1 MADYLLLA
9 SPSLGCYRE
18 ATASK
23 QSITFCLPS
32 WHTLPSPPER
42 DFCVMGYFLS
52 IPSTFPIERAI
63 IARQAFLL
71 CIPDGAGWPR
81 IPAPNPIFPNGDD
94 PVATT
99 NAATAPVELG
109 KPAKT
114 KHRSAEI
121 THDPQRAPAR
131 AMLMAMGITHEDME
145 KPFVAIANLASDV
158 TPCNVHLS
166 RFANGAKEGV
176 RAADGVPFE
185 FGTITV
191 SDGISMG
198 TEGMKTSL
206 VSREVIADSIE
217 LVTFGERMDG
227 LITIAGC
234 DKNMPG
240 CMMALARLNVP
251 GIFMYGGSIMPGQYN
266 GRDVN
271 IQDVFEAVGG
281 YAKGDVSFEELRDL
295 ECRACPG
302 EGSCAGLFTANTMS
316 TAIEVMGMSLP
327 GDASIPAID
336 PRKLGESRDVGRA
349 LMRLLEE
356 DVRPRDIMTKQAFEN
371 AITVGVA
378 MGGSTN
384 IVLHLLAIANEA
396 GVPLALE
403 DFERISASTPYIAD
417 MKPAGRYVMA
427 DLSRYGGIALVMK
440 RLLAAGL
447 LHGDAMT
454 VTGRTVAQNL
464 ESISVVD
471 DQPVI
476 TQVDTPRSPTGGLAI
491 LRGNLAPDGAVIKV
505 AGHQERVYRGPA
517 RVFDQEP
524 AAFQAIQRGEIK
536 AGDIVII
543 RYEGPKGGPGMQEM
557 LGVTAAIVGQGLGD
571 DVALVTDGRFSGA
584 SHGPMVG
591 HVAPEAAVGGPI
603 ALLQEGD
610 EVTLDIPARQ
620 LNVMLTEEE
629 LTDRRAN
636 WQPLPPNYTTGAL
649 AKYAKLASSA
659 SEGAVTG

>member
-1 MADYLLLA
+1 MATK
-9 SPSLGCYRE
+9 SR
-18 ATASK
+18 
-23 QSITFCLPS
+23 
-32 WHTLPSPPER
+32 
-42 DFCVMGYFLS
+42 
-52 IPSTFPIERAI
+52 
-63 IARQAFLL
+63 
-71 CIPDGAGWPR
+71 
-81 IPAPNPIFPNGDD
+81 PAHM
-94 PVATT
+94 
-99 NAATAPVELG
+99 
-109 KPAKT
+109 
-114 KHRSAEI
+114 KHRSSEL
-121 THDPQRAPAR
+121 TDDPQRAPAR
-131 AMLMAMGITHEDME
+131 AMLMAMGLTQEDLK

-158 TPCNVHLS
+158 TPCNVHLD
-166 RFANGAKEGV
+166 RFAQASKEGI

-240 CMMALARLNVP
+240 CMMAMARLNVP
-251 GIFMYGGSIMPGQYN
+251 SIFMYGGSIMPGQFRGN
-266 GRDVN
+266 DVN
-271 IQDVFEAVGG
+271 IQDVFEAVGA
-281 YAKGDVSFEELRDL
+281 YAKGDMSLEDLTAL
-295 ECRACPG
+295 ECVACPG
-302 EGSCAGLFTANTMS
+302 EGSCGGLFTANTMS
-316 TAIEVMGMSLP
+316 TCIEVMGMSLP
-327 GDASIPAID
+327 GDASAVAID
-336 PRKLGESRDVGRA
+336 PKKLGEARNVGRT

-356 DVRPRDIMTKQAFEN
+356 DIRPRDIMTKKAFEN
-371 AITVGVA
+371 AITVAVS

-384 IVLHLLAIANEA
+384 SVLHLMAIANEA
-396 GVPLALE
+396 GVDLTLE
-403 DFERISASTPYIAD
+403 DFDRISKNTPYIVD
-417 MKPAGRYVMA
+417 MKPGGKYVMA

-440 RLLAAGL
+440 QLLKAGL

-454 VTGRTVAQNL
+454 VTGKTLQENVEAT
-464 ESISVVD
+464 ETVD
-471 DQPVI
+471 DNPIVSSI
-476 TQVDTPRSPTGGLAI
+476 DKPRSPTGGLAI

-505 AGHQERVYRGPA
+505 AGHQEKVFEGPA

-524 AAFQAIQRGEIK
+524 AAFQAIQRGDIK

-557 LGVTAAIVGQGLGD
+557 LSVTAAIVGQGLGD

-610 EVTLDIPARQ
+610 TVTLDIPGRQ
-620 LNVMLTEEE
+620 LNVKLSEEE
-629 LTDRRAN
+629 ITDRRSK
-636 WQPLPPNYTTGAL
+636 WQPIPPNYTTGAL
-649 AKYAKLASSA
+649 AKYAKLVSSA
-659 SEGAVTG
+659 SEGAVTR

>member
-1 MADYLLLA
+1 MA
-9 SPSLGCYRE
+9 
-18 ATASK
+18 TM
-23 QSITFCLPS
+23 T
-32 WHTLPSPPER
+32 
-42 DFCVMGYFLS
+42 
-52 IPSTFPIERAI
+52 
-63 IARQAFLL
+63 
-71 CIPDGAGWPR
+71 
-81 IPAPNPIFPNGDD
+81 
-94 PVATT
+94 
-99 NAATAPVELG
+99 

-166 RFANGAKEGV
+166 RFANGAKEGI
-176 RAADGVPFE
+176 RAGYNGNGGVPFE

-251 GIFMYGGSIMPGQYN
+251 GIFMYGGSIMPGQLA
-266 GRDVN
+266 GRDVT

-281 YAKGDVSFEELRDL
+281 YAKGDVSLEQLREL
-295 ECRACPG
+295 ECAACPG
-302 EGSCAGLFTANTMS
+302 EGSCGGLFTANTMS

-327 GDASIPAID
+327 GDASLPAID
-336 PRKLGESRDVGRA
+336 PRKLGEARDAGRTV
-349 LMRLLEE
+349 LRLLEE

-396 GVPLALE
+396 GVPLGLE

-440 RLLAAGL
+440 RLLNAGL

-454 VTGRTVAQNL
+454 VTGKTVAENL
-464 ESISVVD
+464 EGVTVVD
-471 DQPVI
+471 DQPI
-476 TQVDTPRSPTGGLAI
+476 ISQVDAPRSPTGGLAI

-505 AGHQERVYRGPA
+505 AGHQEKVYRGPA
-517 RVFDQEP
+517 RVFDQEG
-524 AAFQAIQRGEIK
+524 AAFRAIQGGQVK

-557 LGVTAAIVGQGLGD
+557 LAVTSAIVGQGLGD

-610 EVTLDIPARQ
+610 EVVLDIPARQ

-659 SEGAVTG
+659 SEGAVTR